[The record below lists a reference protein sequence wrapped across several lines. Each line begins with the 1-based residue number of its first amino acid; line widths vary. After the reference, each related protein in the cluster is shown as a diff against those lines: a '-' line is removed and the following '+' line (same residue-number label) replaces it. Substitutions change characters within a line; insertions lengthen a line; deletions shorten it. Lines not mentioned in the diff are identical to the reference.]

1 MDTSHTLTSIPLINF
16 IFINGRVFC
25 SMLCTSWIHSN
36 ERMGVLLRKYQILLT
51 SVFILRKGYSPGEAI
66 KSIPSSNRLKI
77 TRCRGPIF
85 QSSSTV

>member
-1 MDTSHTLTSIPLINF
+1 MIDKLYIHQWSCLLQYVMHILDSF
-16 IFINGRVFC
+16 ERENGRTF
-25 SMLCTSWIHSN
+25 
-36 ERMGVLLRKYQILLT
+36 EKYQILLT

-77 TRCRGPIF
+77 TRCRSPIF